1 MGMDSRQV
9 IRPPSEVLDLRPEPT
24 ELAPVE
30 APKAEW
36 QRNHSQRSF
45 LAMAPDWKSA
55 PLLPAAFALAEAP
68 KAVKPAE
75 WRRPQ
80 SQRVVSNRSRLRLM
94 GQPVIGSLGA

>member
-36 QRNHSQRSF
+36 QKNHSQRSF
-45 LAMAPDWKSA
+45 IAMA
-55 PLLPAAFALAEAP
+55 
-68 KAVKPAE
+68 
-75 WRRPQ
+75 
-80 SQRVVSNRSRLRLM
+80 
-94 GQPVIGSLGA
+94 LG